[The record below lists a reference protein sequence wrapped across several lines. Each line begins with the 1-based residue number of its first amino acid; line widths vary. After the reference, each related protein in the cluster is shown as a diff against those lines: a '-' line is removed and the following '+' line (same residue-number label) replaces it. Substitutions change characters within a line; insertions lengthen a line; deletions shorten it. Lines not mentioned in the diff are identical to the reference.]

1 MSRLVPIV
9 LLSFLAIL
17 AFASLSGCVTAP
29 DSAEKTTVRLGYV
42 PIPQNTLTI
51 LAIKKGFF
59 AEEGISIE
67 ETKASF
73 VGNIFQALAQNQLDV
88 LVGAET
94 PGMFMAMKGG
104 AYTVIGQT
112 AQTKNDSTLLV
123 KTDSGI
129 SKLTDLSG
137 RKVGLVLTSTSHYNL
152 WKSLEAV
159 GVDPHDV
166 EFSDL
171 APANMAAALD
181 KGDVDAIFQWEP
193 IPFKI
198 QKEFK
203 EKVTSIPIDSS
214 WIVVIYTSSEY
225 SAKNDSIKRLLTGWK
240 KAELF
245 LKEHPEESATIVGNE
260 LGLSPEDLKSIWS
273 KMEFEIAPFTQ
284 EHLFSSQAQWAIDTK
299 IIADAPIPNFHSRI
313 HNHLSSDGSVLP

>member
-17 AFASLSGCVTAP
+17 AFASLSGCVSAP
-29 DSAEKTTVRLGYV
+29 DSAGKTIVRLGYV

-59 AEEGISIE
+59 AEEGITLE

-112 AQTKNDSTLLV
+112 AQTHNDSTLLV

-129 SKLTDLSG
+129 STLSDLIG
-137 RKVGLVLTSTSHYNL
+137 KKVGLVLTSTSHYNL
-152 WKSLEAV
+152 WKSLEAA
-159 GVDPHDV
+159 GVDPHSV
-166 EFSDL
+166 QFVDL
-171 APANMAAALD
+171 APANMAVALD
-181 KGDVDAIFQWEP
+181 KSDVDAIFQWEP

-203 EKVTSIPIDSS
+203 EKVKSVSIDSS

-225 SAKNDSIKRLLTGWK
+225 STKTDSIKHLLAGWK
-240 KAELF
+240 RAEVF
-245 LKEHPEESATIVGNE
+245 LKEHPDESATIVGNE
-260 LGLSPEDLKSIWS
+260 LGLSPEDLKSIWN
-273 KMEFEIAPFTQ
+273 KMEFKIAPFTQ
-284 EHLFSSQAQWAIDTK
+284 EELFSSQAQWAIDTNLVTNTSVPDFK
-299 IIADAPIPNFHSRI
+299 ARI
-313 HNHLSSDGSVLP
+313 QNHVSADGSILP